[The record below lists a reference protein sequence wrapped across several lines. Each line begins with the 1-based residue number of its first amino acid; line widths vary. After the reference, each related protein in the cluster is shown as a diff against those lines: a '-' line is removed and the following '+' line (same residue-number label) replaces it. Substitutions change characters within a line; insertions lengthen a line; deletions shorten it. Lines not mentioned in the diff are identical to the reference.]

1 MEGLMKLTVR
11 KKLFGGF
18 FGVVGLMVAL
28 GVVALIEMGGIQ
40 SSATYLGTNTVPSV
54 EIIGSTDTAESD
66 YRIAQLQHVIAT
78 TKTDM
83 AAQETEMARQRS
95 LVESVLKQYQGAITN
110 SQDRALWQTVSSKW
124 RAYVSQSAAFLP
136 LSRSLKTTQAMAVLN
151 GPARQTYDSLS
162 ADMQKWT
169 ALNKQLGTT
178 ELAKSRSTYSSAQY
192 LVIAIVIGAALLA
205 SAIAFLITRGIVN
218 GVKQVLERMRNL
230 DEHCL
235 VSLDE
240 GLAAVADADLTKTAV
255 PSTTPVERMGGDE
268 IGDLGRTF
276 NAMLT
281 KAQHSMESYNSM
293 RARLADMI
301 GQIGHGSQTVS
312 AASQEMSSTSEE
324 AGRAVGEIAT
334 AIGTV
339 AEGAEHQVRLV
350 EQTKHVTDESGE
362 VAQRA
367 HDVAQQGV
375 ATVEKADDAM
385 SAVRDS
391 SAAIAETIHTL
402 AGKSEQIG
410 GIVQTIT
417 GISEQT
423 NLLALNAAIEAA
435 RAGEQGR
442 GFAVVA
448 EEVRKLAEESQGA
461 AATISGIIREIQG
474 ETEKAV
480 SVVEDGARRT
490 EEGAAVVGEA
500 RLAFEAI
507 GGSVE
512 EIRAKIG
519 EIIGAAG
526 EVAAVAEASSAST
539 EQVSASTEETSAS
552 AQQIA
557 ASAQELAKTAEG
569 LQALVAQFKTA

>member
-1 MEGLMKLTVR
+1 MKLTVR

-28 GVVALIEMGGIQ
+28 GAVAFVEMGSIQ
-40 SSATYLGTNTVPSV
+40 SSATYLGTSTVPSV
-54 EIIGSTDTAESD
+54 ETVGSIDTAESV
-66 YRIAQLQHVIAT
+66 YRIAQLQHVVAT
-78 TKTDM
+78 SKTDM
-83 AAQETEMARQRS
+83 AAQEKQMARQQALVDS
-95 LVESVLKQYQGAITN
+95 LLKSYQGMISN
-110 SQDRALWQTVSSKW
+110 SQDRRYWQKTSSAW
-124 RAYVSQSAAFLP
+124 HTYVSQSSAFLP
-136 LSRSLKTTQAMAVLN
+136 LSRSLKTQQAMAVLN
-151 GPARQTYDSLS
+151 GRARRTYGALS
-162 ADMQKWT
+162 VDMQGWT
-169 ALNKQLGTT
+169 ALDKRLGAT
-178 ELAKSRSTYSSAQY
+178 ELAKSRSSYSSAQY
-192 LVIAIVIGAALLA
+192 LVIALVIGAALLA
-205 SAIAFLITRGIVN
+205 SAVAFLITRGIVN
-218 GVKQVLERMRNL
+218 GVKQVLDRMRHL

-235 VSLDE
+235 VSLDT
-240 GLAAVADADLTKTAV
+240 GLAAVAAADLTVEAV
-255 PSTTPVERMGGDE
+255 ASTSPVERMGSDE

-276 NAMLT
+276 NAMLA
-281 KAQHSMESYNSM
+281 KSQRSMESYNSM
-293 RARLADMI
+293 RARLAGMI
-301 GQIGHGSQTVS
+301 SQIGNGSQTVS
-312 AASQEMSSTSEE
+312 AASQEMASTSEE
-324 AGRAVGEIAT
+324 AGRAVGEIAN
-334 AIGTV
+334 AISEV
-339 AEGAEHQVRLV
+339 AHGAEQQVKLV
-350 EQTKHVTDESGE
+350 EQTKHVTDDSGE

-367 HDVAQQGV
+367 HDVAEQGV
-375 ATVEKADDAM
+375 ATVQKADDAM

-461 AATISGIIREIQG
+461 AATISGIIREIQD
-474 ETEKAV
+474 ETERAV

-519 EIIGAAG
+519 DILGAAG

-539 EQVSASTEETSAS
+539 EQVSASTQETSAS